1 MKYLPHKR
9 FFFSLKWK
17 YTVII
22 SCVVLILYIVLSWGI
37 YYKTKINFE
46 QQLHVQQLEHIS
58 VLHDLIDYSNQIMEQ
73 FIDSLVQFRSVKKS
87 GSGTWNSKQQLTDL
101 IEQYW
106 SDLQIIWDLKN
117 ITYYH
122 SATKKVSHWGEQK
135 TDLDKLYQIVL
146 QTERPQHLIVCRN
159 QCILYAAVPI
169 LTQGQL
175 TGVISIGKS
184 IAETL
189 ITFKKITKA
198 DIGLWSNE
206 KIPAITNEK
215 NNRPLLLHLFSQQ
228 KFSHHE
234 SIKRVVSDTKIKIAQ
249 TIFRNQ
255 HYFISFSPVNLD
267 NKARFIIIN
276 NIEHRY
282 QKLQTE
288 QENIIFVGLISLFI
302 SLILLLYLQGK
313 ALTRIKHFSTAL
325 PFLSMTVPD
334 RYQQVRKI
342 LAEVKSSKFAY
353 DELDQLNTT
362 SLELSKQLEQ
372 LENNSIT
379 KNIELKNE
387 RDFIHQL
394 IETAP
399 IYIITQTLQGKII
412 SANQQCS
419 NLLKMKT
426 KDIMQSNFEHLFTT
440 NGSKHCHLLQDM
452 RQTKTT
458 EIINIDDE
466 LITNSGINTYI
477 SWLHTLIVKENSAQE
492 DHILSLGIDITE
504 RKRAEQQSLWI
515 ASHDPLTNLHNRRY
529 FNSEFKKILNI
540 AKRYQ
545 RKVAL
550 LYLDMDQFKI
560 INDTQGHKAG
570 DQLLVQVANSLS
582 QLSRKSDLLCRLGG
596 DEFALVVP
604 ITEIQGVVSLARK
617 INQLIKNPDFNN
629 NAFYQVGFSIG
640 IAIYPDH
647 GNSIHELLTNA
658 DLAMYK
664 AKESGFNQF
673 HIYNPDN
680 KYHQELNNKL
690 EWKQLIEKAIAEQR
704 LRLYYQPILDLQTQ
718 TISHYECLLRIVK
731 DNGDIMEPAEFI
743 QFAEELGLIETIDI
757 MMLNLAIKQQ
767 IELQKKNKSHLKLAI
782 NLSGRSIN
790 NDKVKTEIESILNSP
805 EVCAEK
811 IIFEITETA
820 AVTNFISAQ
829 SFINKIRELGC
840 QVALDDFGTGFS
852 SFYYLKNMSFDY
864 IKIDGAFIQ
873 RIETDKEDKIFVK
886 ALSDV
891 ARALGKKTIAEFVE
905 SENIINILKEL
916 NIDYAQGYHIS
927 RPRPDID

>member
-1 MKYLPHKR
+1 MKYLPHKK

-22 SCVVLILYIVLSWGI
+22 SCVVVILYIILSWGI
-37 YYKTKINFE
+37 YYKAKSNFE
-46 QQLHVQQLEHIS
+46 QQLHAQQLEHIS
-58 VLHDLIDYSNQIMEQ
+58 VLHDLIDYSSQIMEQ
-73 FIDSLVQFRSVKKS
+73 FIDSLAQFRSIKKN
-87 GSGTWNSKQQLTDL
+87 GNGNSNRQLTDL

-106 SDLQIIWDLKN
+106 SSLQIIWDLKN

-122 SATKKVSHWGEQK
+122 SGTKKISHWGEQK
-135 TDLDKLYQIVL
+135 TDLNKLYQIVL
-146 QTERPQHLIVCRN
+146 QTERPQHLIVCLN
-159 QCILYAAVPI
+159 QCILYVAVPI
-169 LTQGQL
+169 LMQGQL

-189 ITFKKITKA
+189 INFEKITQA

-215 NNRPLLLHLFSQQ
+215 NNRPLLQHLFSQYKFYQ
-228 KFSHHE
+228 KASRE
-234 SIKRVVSDTKIKIAQ
+234 RAVSDTNIQMTQI
-249 TIFRNQ
+249 TFRKQ

-282 QKLQTE
+282 QNLQAE
-288 QENIIFVGLISLFI
+288 RINIIFTGLISLFI
-302 SLILLLYLQGK
+302 SLILLLYLLGK
-313 ALTRIKHFSTAL
+313 ALIRIKHFSTAL
-325 PFLSMTVPD
+325 PFLSKTVPD
-334 RYQQVRKI
+334 RYQQARKI
-342 LAEVKSSKFAY
+342 LTEVKSSKYAY

-372 LENNSIT
+372 LENNSII

-399 IYIITQTLQGKII
+399 IYIITQTLKGNII

-426 KDIMQSNFEHLFTT
+426 EDIMQSNFEHLFATI
-440 NGSKHCHLLQDM
+440 GSKHCHLLQNM

-545 RKVAL
+545 RQVAL

-582 QLSRKSDLLCRLGG
+582 HLSRKSDLLCRLGG

-617 INQLIKNPDFNN
+617 INQLIKKPGFNN
-629 NAFYQVGFSIG
+629 DNAFYQVGFSIG
-640 IAIYPDH
+640 IAIYPEH

-704 LRLYYQPILDLQTQ
+704 LRLYYQPILDLKTQ

-757 MMLNLAIKQQ
+757 LILNLAIKQQ

-927 RPRPDID
+927 RPLPDID